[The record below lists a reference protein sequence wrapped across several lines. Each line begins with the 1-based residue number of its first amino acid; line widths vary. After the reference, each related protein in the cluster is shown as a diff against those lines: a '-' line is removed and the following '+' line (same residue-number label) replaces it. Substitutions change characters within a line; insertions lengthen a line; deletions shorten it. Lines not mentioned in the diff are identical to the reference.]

1 MMQSIG
7 DVDFTVETKFQ
18 STTTR
23 KYQVQ
28 GLVVEASNGNF
39 IRFDTYSDGSST
51 RFFAATATNGSMST
65 KKNTSIPVDTAYL
78 RVTRAGATWT
88 AWYSSDGQNWVQGT
102 SFSHSLVTSGVGVM
116 AGNAILEFRQYRD
129 WPRDPRI
136 FPPGPQSDASFL
148 AGTVA
153 AGAAGVVAPVLERGA
168 DPVPSQAAR
177 QLGYKGAVRI
187 EAVVDAT
194 GRVARVRLVGSGHPL
209 LVDAALVAAF
219 EHVFRPGQAKGVAV
233 PMVVVLELEFR

>member
-1 MMQSIG
+1 VKKSL
-7 DVDFTVETKFQ
+7 DTVN
-18 STTTR
+18 
-23 KYQVQ
+23 
-28 GLVVEASNGNF
+28 GLDDAAIAAARQWRFEPARLSGQPVAVE
-39 IRFDTYSDGSST
+39 
-51 RFFAATATNGSMST
+51 
-65 KKNTSIPVDTAYL
+65 
-78 RVTRAGATWT
+78 VT
-88 AWYSSDGQNWVQGT
+88 
-102 SFSHSLVTSGVGVM
+102 L
-116 AGNAILEFRQYRD
+116 ILEFRQHRD

-153 AGAAGVVAPVLERGA
+153 AGAAGVVAPVLERGV